1 MTDTPESVRK
11 IAACVPFID
20 TNGGVNETQEA
31 LERYADLLERISKAP
46 VARIDYTY
54 QENGLVKAILYGL
67 TKPIPAEKRV
77 AMLQVEE

>member
-31 LERYADLLERISKAP
+31 LERYADLLERIEKAP
-46 VARIDYTY
+46 VMRVEVEIDGV
-54 QENGLVKAILYGL
+54 GLMPVSS
-67 TKPIPAEKRV
+67 
-77 AMLQVEE
+77 AMFGKIYALLQVEE